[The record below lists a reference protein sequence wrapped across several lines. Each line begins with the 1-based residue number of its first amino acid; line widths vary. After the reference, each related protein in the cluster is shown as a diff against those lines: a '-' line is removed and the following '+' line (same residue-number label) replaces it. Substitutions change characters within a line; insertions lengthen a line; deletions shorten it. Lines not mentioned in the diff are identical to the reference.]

1 MSLKTTFA
9 GFNVKNPL
17 MPAPGPPVRDAKAC
31 IDCIKGGCGVMVC
44 KTISTKAANVPAP
57 NMYENKDHKYFL
69 NTELWTE
76 LTPEQW
82 LDYEYPKIREVC
94 DQAKVPMGCS
104 MGYTADEIAEMAPKV
119 AKYADFV
126 ELSTHYIGDD
136 PKPMQDA
143 IKAAIKGTGGK
154 PVFVKLSPFRD
165 AHVAAK
171 AAKAAGAT
179 GIVCVNSF
187 GPTLALDIE
196 RKGAP
201 FMGSTSK
208 YGWVSGPAIK
218 PLALRVVYDVCKE
231 VPDLPV
237 VGVGGISNGRD
248 AIEFLMAGAQGLG
261 ICTAAIVEGRDVY
274 GKIAQEMT
282 EWMEEHGYKD
292 IHEIIGLGI
301 KHEPLA
307 QKLPPKIDAEK
318 CVGCGT
324 CVTSCLYEA
333 LKLDDGIAKCDGTKC
348 FKCGL
353 CYTRCPAGAI
363 SIQG

>member
-1 MSLKTTFA
+1 MSLKTKFA
-9 GFNVKNPL
+9 GYEVKNPL

-31 IDCIKGGCGVMVC
+31 IDCIKGGCGVMVT
-44 KTISTKAANVPAP
+44 KTISTAAAKVPQP
-57 NMYENKDHKYFL
+57 NMYESKDHKYFL

-82 LDYEYPKIREVC
+82 LEHEYPKIREVC
-94 DQAKVPMGCS
+94 NQAKVPMICS
-104 MGYTADEIAEMAPKV
+104 MGYTADEIAQMAPKV
-119 AKYADFV
+119 APFCDGL

-143 IKAAIKGTGGK
+143 IKAAIKGSGGK

-165 AHVAAK
+165 APKAAK
-171 AAKAAGAT
+171 AAKEAGAT
-179 GIVCVNSF
+179 GLVCVNSF

-201 FMGSTSK
+201 FMGSSSK

-231 VPDLPV
+231 VDLPV

-248 AIEFLMAGAQGLG
+248 AIEFLMAGAQALG

-274 GKIAQEMT
+274 GRIAQEMSQWLT
-282 EWMEEHGYKD
+282 EHGYKD
-292 IHEIIGLGI
+292 IHEVIGLGL
-301 KHEPLA
+301 KHPPLA
-307 QKLPPKIDAEK
+307 QLNPPKIEAEK

-333 LKLDDGIAKCDGTKC
+333 LQLEDGIAKVTGEKC
-348 FKCGL
+348 FRCGL
-353 CYTRCPAGAI
+353 CYTRCPTGAI